1 MNQVQ
6 ESINSSYK
14 SLDNLFTE
22 HEATIATL
30 PGNASG
36 LRTTFGTNCVLF
48 DSHASRQSVNKS
60 GLRDNKLALCD
71 LVISDALD
79 LSKRV
84 SAFAVIEGNVTL
96 LKAAK
101 LTETELRRLPDTKL
115 VPKIM
120 ALVNLVPE
128 HATGLLTYG
137 VTPVLITNINK
148 NLSDYAA
155 AVPQPK
161 LGITETKQSTLGLNA
176 VIKENSEIL
185 KKFDALFE
193 LIRMDNPALY
203 NSYKTLRRVVI
214 FGKSSLAMKVMV
226 QDANTGAGV
235 PKVKYTIEKTTEDGK
250 AHSGGSELQKNVKLT
265 ADSGGS
271 NVKNLPEGKY
281 TLTFSKLGYITQVV
295 EVNVIAGERCDVMV
309 QLVAE

>member
-30 PGNASG
+30 PGNASA
-36 LRTTFGTNCVLF
+36 LRTTFGTNCVLI

-60 GLRDNKLALCD
+60 GLRDNKLAMCD
-71 LVISDALD
+71 LVISDAMD

-84 SAFAVIEGNVTL
+84 TAFALIEGNVTL

-128 HATGLLTYG
+128 HAAGLLTYG
-137 VTPVLITNINK
+137 VTPLLITNINK
-148 NLSDYAA
+148 NLTDYAA

-161 LGITETKQSTLGLNA
+161 LGITETRQSTLGLNA

-193 LIRMDNPALY
+193 LIRTDNPVLF
-203 NSYKTLRRVVI
+203 NSYKSLRKVVVY
-214 FGKSSLAMKVMV
+214 GKSSLAMKIMV
-226 QDANTGAGV
+226 QDAVTGAGV
-235 PKVKYTIEKTTEDGK
+235 PKVKYTIEKATEDGK
-250 AHSGGSELQKNVKLT
+250 APAGGADLQKNVKLT
-265 ADSGGS
+265 AESGGS
-271 NVKNLPEGKY
+271 NIKNLPEGKY
-281 TLTFSKLGYITQVV
+281 TLTFSKLGYVTEVV
-295 EVNVIAGERCDVMV
+295 QVNVVAGERCDVLA